1 MPAASTPPVGLF
13 FGSFN
18 PLHNGHLQIARC
30 LLEQNA
36 CREVWFVVSPRNP
49 WKEDASLLDEHRRLA
64 IVRAAI
70 AGESRMAAS
79 DIEFDMSRPSYTWQT
94 LCAFRA
100 QYPDTPFALIPH
112 YRRRQPPAL
121 SPMAPCPRNPRLL
134 PPLRLSAP
142 RDRLAALASRQH
154 TPHPRP
160 PGRHLFH
167 TNPRK
172 NTSPRG
178 HLRPCPPGSPSP
190 DFPLIL
196 DAYTPSAT

>member
-18 PLHNGHLQIARC
+18 PLHNGHLQIARY

-70 AGESRMAAS
+70 AGEPRMTAS
-79 DIEFDMSRPSYTWQT
+79 DIEFAMPRPSYTWQT
-94 LCAFRA
+94 LCA
-100 QYPDTPFALIPH
+100 L
-112 YRRRQPPAL
+112 
-121 SPMAPCPRNPRLL
+121 RNPRLL

-142 RDRLAALASRQH
+142 RNRLATPASRRH
-154 TPHPRP
+154 TPHPCP
-160 PGRHLFH
+160 AGRHFFH
-167 TNPRK
+167 TNPRE

-178 HLRPCPPGSPSP
+178 HLYPRPPGSPPP
-190 DFPLIL
+190 DFRRLHPFCYLIIGSIPPHN
-196 DAYTPSAT
+196 T

>member
-49 WKEDASLLDEHRRLA
+49 WKEDASLLDEHRRFA

-70 AGESRMAAS
+70 ADEPRMAAS
-79 DIEFDMSRPSYTWQT
+79 DIEFDMPRPSYTWQT

-100 QYPDTPFALIPH
+100 QYPDTPFALIIGGDN
-112 YRRRQPPAL
+112 L
-121 SPMAPCPRNPRLL
+121 PRFHQWRHAREILASFPLFVYPRPGIAL
-134 PPLRLSAP
+134 PPLPPGDIRLVHAPLADVSSTQIRAKIQAREDISALVP
-142 RDRLAALASRQH
+142 PAAL
-154 TPHPRP
+154 
-160 PGRHLFH
+160 
-167 TNPRK
+167 
-172 NTSPRG
+172 
-178 HLRPCPPGSPSP
+178 
-190 DFPLIL
+190 PLIL